1 MNTSEYSSTK
11 SIKFTGNTTQ
21 SLAIGAEIKQDITGI
36 GTAKGYVASYDISTR
51 VIKYFQDRN
60 LYLNPVFYDATDSLG
75 VGGDAKVLEFS
86 SSGNAVTGPSGF
98 SVNIDSGFSG
108 ISTTTPAGKVVDLGV
123 QFTNGLAGAE
133 INKRTGEIIYLDNRP
148 SITRNERQKEDIKI
162 VLEF

>member
-1 MNTSEYSSTK
+1 MV
-11 SIKFTGNTTQ
+11 
-21 SLAIGAEIKQDITGI
+21 AEIEQNITGV

-51 VIKYFQDRN
+51 VVKYFQDRN
-60 LYLNPVFYDATDSLG
+60 LYLNPVFYDATDSIG
-75 VGGDAKVLEFS
+75 VGEMPNSSNLD

-123 QFTNGLAGAE
+123 QFTNGLAGPE

>member
-1 MNTSEYSSTK
+1 M
-11 SIKFTGNTTQ
+11 
-21 SLAIGAEIKQDITGI
+21 
-36 GTAKGYVASYDISTR
+36 ASYDTSTR

-60 LYLNPVFYDATDSLG
+60 LYVDQIYYDATDSIS
-75 VGGDAKVLEFS
+75 VAGDAVVLEFS
-86 SSGNAVTGPSGF
+86 SSGNAVTASGGF

-108 ISTTTPAGKVVDLGV
+108 ISTTTPSGKVVDLGV
-123 QFTNGLAGAE
+123 QFTNGLAPAE

>member
-1 MNTSEYSSTK
+1 MNP
-11 SIKFTGNTTQ
+11 
-21 SLAIGAEIKQDITGI
+21 
-36 GTAKGYVASYDISTR
+36 
-51 VIKYFQDRN
+51 N
-60 LYLNPVFYDATDSLG
+60 LYDATDSIG
-75 VGGDAKVLEFS
+75 VGGDSKVIDFDS
-86 SSGNAVTGPSGF
+86 SSNAVTGPSGF
-98 SVNIDSGFSG
+98 SVNIDSTFSG

>member
-1 MNTSEYSSTK
+1 M
-11 SIKFTGNTTQ
+11 
-21 SLAIGAEIKQDITGI
+21 
-36 GTAKGYVASYDISTR
+36 
-51 VIKYFQDRN
+51 
-60 LYLNPVFYDATDSLG
+60 NPVFYDATDSLG

-123 QFTNGLAGAE
+123 QFTNGLAGPE